1 MINQAGGGEKE
12 LKKYLK
18 KEARFRYH
26 LGQFII
32 MKSAKVNWFL
42 WKDRNKFG
50 MYKDLAIFLSKYGRH
65 ECMNTHHSG
74 DDCSYR
80 WYDNEID
87 DITRFVK
94 ENKQLPPDDDLKEM
108 YRLYNNGKKGEG
120 PAKEEK
126 KEEVAKEEKKEVVK
140 ETVQV
145 KVAKKRCPNGTR
157 KNKAGDCVKNK
168 ETETKKTKR
177 CPKGSRKNKAGD
189 CVKKTDI

>member
-1 MINQAGGGEKE
+1 MLKQTGGGEKE

-32 MKSAKVNWFL
+32 MKSAKVNWFF

-50 MYKDLAIFLSKYGRH
+50 MYKDLAIFLSRYGRH

-87 DITRFVK
+87 DINRFVK

-120 PAKEEK
+120 PTKE
-126 KEEVAKEEKKEVVK
+126 
-140 ETVQV
+140 
-145 KVAKKRCPNGTR
+145 
-157 KNKAGDCVKNK
+157 
-168 ETETKKTKR
+168 
-177 CPKGSRKNKAGD
+177 
-189 CVKKTDI
+189 